1 MKKIFL
7 AFLLFASNGAFA
19 GTEVRSIRTSY
30 DFIEIG
36 SSEGDVRSKLG
47 NPQSVYHYVLR
58 DANNRPRAATD
69 LRYTVDNEKYTVIIV
84 NGVVYKIVW
93 ER

>member
-1 MKKIFL
+1 MC
-7 AFLLFASNGAFA
+7 
-19 GTEVRSIRTSY
+19 IRDS
-30 DFIEIG
+30 
-36 SSEGDVRSKLG
+36 
-47 NPQSVYHYVLR
+47 HYVIR